1 MKKKKRPKD
10 VRVVRKRVKF
20 VVVMVNTN
28 ERFLETTFH
37 LVGLE
42 KRVMKEMDVKFG
54 YSVVVFPKKNYIFKS
69 ISYLQPKP
77 IRKALKQVH
86 NLNFEFLPI
95 ENNVIS
101 MELNDIVRDL
111 YVKND
116 VYVTQTLAEYL
127 YKINL
132 IFGRINDY
140 VYRGSLSKKVIEIFL
155 KNTWESEICDENV
168 KNDFH
173 LIREWANEE
182 FTREGLDEMDEI
194 EREFRLDGRGK
205 VTNDKISESYLIP
218 VPRDSKGKVVKEE
231 LANINHKQLP
241 RNNRK
246 RMTFFN
252 KGRKSMSAQSNPFE
266 SNLTGTS
273 GEASKPRAPLNLFD
287 DERLKQLQEKFKVDL
302 EIKEESNQD
311 FPSSKEESFDSHSDS
326 EEFDP
331 NKKYFTNNSFD
342 SVEFGFGFEN
352 LIDNFD
358 LMIVMDRSNDLITP
372 FVSQS
377 SYMGLLD
384 DLLKG
389 GTNCSQ
395 TQPRF
400 REGETVGGR
409 GTRHRRG
416 VVHSPV
422 QASCALFQETGAHC
436 RQFAR
441 VDHTQQYSQ
450 AVLSQSATQKQFLRL
465 RWNRI

>member
-1 MKKKKRPKD
+1 MKKKQRPKD
-10 VRVVRKRVKF
+10 VRTVRKRVKY

-42 KRVMKEMDVKFG
+42 KKVMKEVGVKLGF
-54 YSVVVFPKKNYIFKS
+54 SMVVFPKKNYIFKS
-69 ISYLQPKP
+69 IRYLQPKP

-86 NLNFEFLPI
+86 SLNFEFLPI

-101 MELNDIVRDL
+101 MELNDIVRDV

-140 VYRGSLSKKVIEIFL
+140 VYRGSLSKKVIELFL
-155 KNTWESEICDENV
+155 KNTWESEICEDNA

-182 FTREGLDEMDEI
+182 FTREGENEIDQMDEI
-194 EREFRLDGRGK
+194 EREFRLDGQGK
-205 VTNDKISESYLIP
+205 LINEKISDSYLIP
-218 VPRDSKGKVVKEE
+218 VPRDSQGKVVKEE
-231 LANINHKQLP
+231 LANLNHQQLP
-241 RNNRK
+241 RANRK
-246 RMTFFN
+246 RMTFFS
-252 KGRKSMSAQSNPFE
+252 KGRQSMALSNKRFQSNVTGDSDKDVPPRTHLNPFD
-266 SNLTGTS
+266 
-273 GEASKPRAPLNLFD
+273 PD
-287 DERLKQLQEKFKVDL
+287 RLKLLQEKFKVDV
-302 EIKEESNQD
+302 EIKEESNQE
-311 FPSSKEESFDSHSDS
+311 FPSSRSQSFDSHSDS
-326 EEFDP
+326 GDFDP
-331 NKKYFTNNSFD
+331 NKKYFTENSFD

-389 GTNCSQ
+389 GVN
-395 TQPRF
+395 
-400 REGETVGGR
+400 
-409 GTRHRRG
+409 
-416 VVHSPV
+416 
-422 QASCALFQETGAHC
+422 
-436 RQFAR
+436 
-441 VDHTQQYSQ
+441 
-450 AVLSQSATQKQFLRL
+450 QSDSTTSS
-465 RWNRI
+465 

>member
-1 MKKKKRPKD
+1 M
-10 VRVVRKRVKF
+10 RVVRKQVKF
-20 VVVMVNTN
+20 VLLLVNTN
-28 ERFLETTFH
+28 ERFLEMAFH

-42 KRVMKEMDVKFG
+42 KKVMKGLDAKFG

-77 IRKALKQVH
+77 VRKALKKVH

-140 VYRGSLSKKVIEIFL
+140 TFRGSLSRKVVETFL
-155 KNTWESEICDENV
+155 KNTWESEICDETK

-182 FTREGLDEMDEI
+182 FTREGHDQMDEME
-194 EREFRLDGRGK
+194 ELEKEYRMDGQGNA
-205 VTNDKISESYLIP
+205 TCGKISDSYLIP
-218 VPRDSKGKVVKEE
+218 VPRNSKGKVVKEE
-231 LANINHKQLP
+231 LANLNHKRLS
-241 RNNRK
+241 RGNRK

-252 KGRKSMSAQSNPFE
+252 KGRASLANASNRFMSNVTGVSGKSPKRE
-266 SNLTGTS
+266 TPGNLIDG
-273 GEASKPRAPLNLFD
+273 D
-287 DERLKQLQEKFKVDL
+287 RLKLLQQKFKVDA
-302 EIKEESNQD
+302 EIKEESNQESQ
-311 FPSSKEESFDSHSDS
+311 SSNSQSFDSHSDS
-326 EEFDP
+326 GEFDP
-331 NKKYFTNNSFD
+331 NRKFFSDNSYD
-342 SVEFGFGFEN
+342 SNELGFGFDS

-358 LMIVMDRSNDLITP
+358 LMVVLDRSNDLVTP

-389 GTNCSQ
+389 GLTSAP
-395 TQPRF
+395 QPRL
-400 REGETVGGR
+400 RQGQAARR
-409 GTRHRRG
+409 GDPRHRRG
-416 VVHSPV
+416 ALRPAFAPRIQLQCEWRCRGRQAAHVHYSA
-422 QASCALFQETGAHC
+422 QH
-436 RQFAR
+436 
-441 VDHTQQYSQ
+441 SQ
-450 AVLSQSATQKQFLRL
+450 ALLPEPARKR
-465 RWNRI
+465 